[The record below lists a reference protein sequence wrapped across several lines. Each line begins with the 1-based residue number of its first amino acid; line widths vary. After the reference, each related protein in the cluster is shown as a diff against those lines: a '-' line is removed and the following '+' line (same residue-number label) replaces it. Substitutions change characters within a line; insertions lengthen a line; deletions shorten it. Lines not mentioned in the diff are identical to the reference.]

1 MLRVAPSPARGR
13 RVEERGAL
21 IVLISSARTF
31 PHIVPL
37 LTSVFS
43 MRRLNILLVEDDDGA
58 RALYGY
64 MLAAAGYKVKAV
76 SNGLEALTEIDI
88 NRPDV
93 ILTDILMPVLNGLDL
108 ITIIRSNNDL
118 SDLPVVVITSLRENF
133 REQARAVGATDVI
146 DKSTELESIR
156 EVIEAAVSRPRL

>member
-1 MLRVAPSPARGR
+1 
-13 RVEERGAL
+13 
-21 IVLISSARTF
+21 
-31 PHIVPL
+31 
-37 LTSVFS
+37 

>member
-1 MLRVAPSPARGR
+1 
-13 RVEERGAL
+13 
-21 IVLISSARTF
+21 
-31 PHIVPL
+31 
-37 LTSVFS
+37 
-43 MRRLNILLVEDDDGA
+43 MRRLNVLLVEDDDGA

-76 SNGLEALTEIDI
+76 SNGLEALSEIQV

-93 ILTDILMPVLNGLDL
+93 IVTGILMPVLNGLDL

-118 SDLPVVVITSLRENF
+118 SDLPVVVITSLRENL

-146 DKSTELESIR
+146 DKSTELETMR